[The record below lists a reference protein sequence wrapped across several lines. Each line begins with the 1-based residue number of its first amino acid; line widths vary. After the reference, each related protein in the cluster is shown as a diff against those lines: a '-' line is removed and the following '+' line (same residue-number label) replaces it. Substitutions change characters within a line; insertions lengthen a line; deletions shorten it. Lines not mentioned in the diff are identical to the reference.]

1 MLALLERKGILYAQ
15 KAVLGLLSLVSLLVG
30 VVFLTIAAWIY
41 LASVTNAVAASL
53 IMGAIFVILAL
64 LLLIMSM
71 RRGRRYVMPTA
82 APVTG
87 PPVAAPAP
95 MGIPGAS
102 PLANAF
108 VIGLQAGIT
117 AVAAAKRKR

>member
-15 KAVLGLLSLVSLLVG
+15 KAVLGLLALVSLLVG

-82 APVTG
+82 APVTASAIVKSTNIDMIDG
-87 PPVAAPAP
+87 SYSRPLSQE
-95 MGIPGAS
+95 GANRWGS
-102 PLANAF
+102 QQLRF
-108 VIGLQAGIT
+108 HKHV
-117 AVAAAKRKR
+117 